1 MPSSQKHE
9 IVSTGSQSTVEKFD
23 VVLPLVHGTNGED
36 GTLQGLFELSGVPYV
51 GAGVLGSAIGMDKD
65 VAKRL
70 MRDSGVPVVPFFMVR
85 KHEWE
90 AQPEAIYTHS
100 EESFGLPFFVKP
112 ANSGSSVGVHKIK
125 SRSDMDTAFRDAFSF
140 DRKVLVERACIGRE
154 IECAVMGN
162 EQPKVSV
169 LGEIVPS
176 HEFYDY
182 EAKYVDEKGAELL
195 IPAKLSSE
203 TTNYISSMAVK
214 AYRALECEGMA
225 RIDFFVTKD
234 SPAGVFLNE
243 VNTIP
248 GFTPISMFPRLW
260 EASGVTY
267 AELLE
272 ELIALAFQ
280 RHAEKDRLRLDYSVK

>member
-1 MPSSQKHE
+1 
-9 IVSTGSQSTVEKFD
+9 
-23 VVLPLVHGTNGED
+23 
-36 GTLQGLFELSGVPYV
+36 
-51 GAGVLGSAIGMDKD
+51 
-65 VAKRL
+65 
-70 MRDSGVPVVPFFMVR
+70 
-85 KHEWE
+85 
-90 AQPEAIYTHS
+90 
-100 EESFGLPFFVKP
+100 
-112 ANSGSSVGVHKIK
+112 
-125 SRSDMDTAFRDAFSF
+125 
-140 DRKVLVERACIGRE
+140 
-154 IECAVMGN
+154 
-162 EQPKVSV
+162 